1 MEENIMLPYMKNM
14 KKFYT
19 KTIKERLSNQLVWT
33 EHLDN
38 LLTELLDKDQ
48 TVGPI
53 IEIKIIKQILV
64 INLLEEQEMSDLA
77 EKLKTAD
84 ITVVF
89 QIYNQLF

>member
-1 MEENIMLPYMKNM
+1 MLPYMKNM